1 MHPQG
6 IVDGT
11 RIIEWSI
18 DGMSDGQINYK
29 LQEMGMNVTTYKWK
43 NSTDKQAANRLVAG
57 FTGTLRNW
65 WDNYLT
71 YQNRADILDALANK
85 SVVKTEGGQ
94 TSTSIEAVE
103 DATATL
109 VYSIAKHFVREPRL
123 FQDRI
128 LEILNN
134 LLCKKLTDSGGI
146 KICL

>member
-1 MHPQG
+1 MHPKG
-6 IVDGT
+6 IADCTVT
-11 RIIEWSI
+11 TEWNL
-18 DGMSDGQINYK
+18 DGMADGRIYDK

-43 NSTDKQAANRLVAG
+43 NSMDKQAANKLVAG
-57 FTGTLRNW
+57 FTETLRNW

-71 YQNRADILDALANK
+71 YQNRADILDTVANK

-109 VYSIAKHFVREPRL
+109 VYSIAKHFLREPRL